1 MKLTSHLLFSTDV
14 SSNHF
19 RCSHK
24 SFWVIDR
31 WKTALT
37 VLTVLTVNRKQDQ
50 LVDVFASFNKFSPKH
65 FKMKWSQIILDDWW
79 IQTLKKIRK
88 MMVFP
93 VYCASSI
100 YLHVRVTKIVPMI
113 HKNILIVFRRFQLST
128 EAIISDFSGQK
139 DVLLMLKNGKNT
151 THISKT
157 NAQLYE
163 EVK

>member
-1 MKLTSHLLFSTDV
+1 
-14 SSNHF
+14 
-19 RCSHK
+19 
-24 SFWVIDR
+24 
-31 WKTALT
+31 
-37 VLTVLTVNRKQDQ
+37 
-50 LVDVFASFNKFSPKH
+50 
-65 FKMKWSQIILDDWW
+65 
-79 IQTLKKIRK
+79 
-88 MMVFP
+88 MVFS